1 MTLIH
6 LSDFVAQYGYLAVF
20 GLIVFQSLGVP
31 LPGEAALIA
40 AAVYASHTGKL
51 SIVAVVVVAAV
62 ASALGSVIGYWIG
75 RRGGYPLL
83 SRYGHH
89 IGLNPARMR
98 LGEYLFSVH
107 GGKILLFGRIMA
119 VLRVYEAVLAG
130 TYRMPFRRFMVFNV
144 LGAVIWAGGVGYAAF
159 GMGELFTRMEGIL
172 AWVALGLGLTLLVGS
187 GLYIRSQ
194 EVVLQARA
202 DAALLGG
209 EQGVT

>member
-1 MTLIH
+1 MNLLH
-6 LSDFVAQYGYLAVF
+6 LSEFIAQYGYFAVF
-20 GLIVFQSLGVP
+20 GLITFQSLGIP

-40 AAVYASHTGKL
+40 AAVYAQHTDRISILG
-51 SIVAVVVVAAV
+51 IVAVAAV
-62 ASALGSVIGYWIG
+62 ASAFGSVLGYWIG

-98 LGEYLFSVH
+98 LGEYLFSLH

-130 TYRMPFRRFMVFNV
+130 TYRMEFKRFMIFNV
-144 LGAVIWAGGVGYAAF
+144 LGAAIWAGGVGYCAYGF
-159 GMGELFTRMEGIL
+159 GELFHRMEGML
-172 AWVALGLGLTLLVGS
+172 AWGALGAGLALLVGS
-187 GLYIRSQ
+187 GIYLSRQ

-209 EQGVT
+209 AKQGA

>member
-1 MTLIH
+1 MNLIH
-6 LSDFVAQYGYLAVF
+6 LSEFIAQYGYFAVF

-40 AAVYASHTGKL
+40 AAVYAQHTGRL
-51 SIVAVVVVAAV
+51 SILAIVVVAAI
-62 ASALGSVIGYWIG
+62 ASALGSILGYWIG

-98 LGEYLFSVH
+98 LGEYLFRIH

-130 TYRMPFRRFMVFNV
+130 TYRMPTRRFMIFNV
-144 LGAVIWAGGVGYAAF
+144 LGAVIWAAGVGYCAYGF
-159 GMGELFTRMEGIL
+159 GELFHRMEGFV
-172 AWVALGLGLTLLVGS
+172 AWTALGIGLFVLVAAGIY
-187 GLYIRSQ
+187 LKRQ
-194 EVVLQARA
+194 EVVLQAHA
-202 DAALLGG
+202 DAHLAA
-209 EQGVT
+209 EQGV